1 MLAGH
6 FAVGLALKARYHKVP
21 LLAFLCSALLL
32 DWILLVL
39 VWQDVEHF
47 RLVVMANG
55 LRQLDLHD
63 AVYSH
68 SLFWSLFYAVVTFL
82 VFVRAE
88 GERHWAVP
96 LGLGVFSHWVLD
108 ALFYDHLPFANFGPR
123 TDFGLGWASLSSVL
137 AFGCESVVVLA
148 GWWIYFHSRRV
159 PTSAQWPFWGVLMV
173 LILMLF
179 LNPLLL
185 HILK

>member
-21 LLAFLCSALLL
+21 LLAILFSTLLL

-39 VWQDVEHF
+39 VWQKVEHF
-47 RLVVMANG
+47 HFVTMANG
-55 LRQLDLHD
+55 GTQLDLHD

-88 GERHWAVP
+88 GQRHWSVP
-96 LGLGVFSHWVLD
+96 LGLGMFSHWVLD
-108 ALFYDHLPFANFGPR
+108 ALWYA
-123 TDFGLGWASLSSVL
+123 
-137 AFGCESVVVLA
+137 
-148 GWWIYFHSRRV
+148 
-159 PTSAQWPFWGVLMV
+159 
-173 LILMLF
+173 
-179 LNPLLL
+179 
-185 HILK
+185 